1 MRCDEAAEWF
11 GIYRDLPED
20 SPERLAVDLHV
31 SNCNECATE
40 FRIWEESA
48 QLLQA
53 LPTSESL
60 QEERVT
66 AQWINCNVMNRIY
79 SEQSWYMP
87 AVRRTYSF
95 SYSFR
100 RKVAG
105 LLAALLALFVCG
117 FLYTSFDRANG
128 LTGDFAGVMETADAF
143 AESRQLSGS
152 VHVDVP
158 VASLSDPIMLHVSPA
173 MPEYWLVMSMLG
185 TIMTLL
191 ILNWFSR
198 VRS

>member
-1 MRCDEAAEWF
+1 MKCEEAAEWF

-31 SNCNECATE
+31 HSCSPCEAE

-48 QLLQA
+48 SLLQEWPA
-53 LPTSESL
+53 DETL
-60 QEERVT
+60 QDGPVN
-66 AQWINCNVMNRIY
+66 ANWVNDNVMNRIY

-87 AVRRTYSF
+87 TVRRTYSF
-95 SYSFR
+95 SYAFR

-105 LLAALLALFVCG
+105 MLAALLALFACG
-117 FLYTSFDRANG
+117 FLYTSFNRAHG
-128 LTGDFAGVMETADAF
+128 LTAKDTGIMETANAF
-143 AESRQLSGS
+143 AASQKLSSS

-173 MPEYWLVMSMLG
+173 MPEYWVAFSMLG
-185 TIMTLL
+185 VIMTLL

>member
-1 MRCDEAAEWF
+1 MKCEEAAEWF

-31 SNCNECATE
+31 HSCSACEAE

-48 QLLQA
+48 LL
-53 LPTSESL
+53 LHEWPTDDTWSENPVNVSGL
-60 QEERVT
+60 NES
-66 AQWINCNVMNRIY
+66 VMNRIY

-87 AVRRTYSF
+87 TVRRTYTF
-95 SYSFR
+95 SYAFR

-117 FLYTSFDRANG
+117 FLYTSFSRAHG
-128 LTGDFAGVMETADAF
+128 LTAKDTGIMETANAF
-143 AESRQLSGS
+143 AASQQLSSS

-158 VASLSDPIMLHVSPA
+158 VASLSDPIMLHVTPS
-173 MPEYWLVMSMLG
+173 MPEYWIAFSMLG
-185 TIMTLL
+185 IIMTLL

-198 VRS
+198 VRA